1 LVRLEHVKL
10 QRRRHRPEG
19 RITTQELVLFMNK
32 RIHESYISKTIVVID
47 GYLCRVIAYDDQL
60 LTVADAF
67 SGEERVYLNDE
78 SLRID

>member
-1 LVRLEHVKL
+1 
-10 QRRRHRPEG
+10 
-19 RITTQELVLFMNK
+19 MNK